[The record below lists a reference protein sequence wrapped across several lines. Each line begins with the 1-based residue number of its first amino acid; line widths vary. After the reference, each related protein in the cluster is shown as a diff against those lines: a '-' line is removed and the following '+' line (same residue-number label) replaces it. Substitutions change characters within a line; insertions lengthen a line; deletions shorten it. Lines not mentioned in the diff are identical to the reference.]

1 MEGCPAIW
9 DRWDV
14 YLQREIIKK
23 EVPMF
28 EGAIIVF
35 SLLIL
40 FIGFCVTPWWFI
52 PALIVGGIIWAI
64 THQDKYY

>member
-1 MEGCPAIW
+1 
-9 DRWDV
+9 
-14 YLQREIIKK
+14 
-23 EVPMF
+23 MF

-35 SLLIL
+35 SILIL

-52 PALIVGGIIWAI
+52 PTLIAGGIIWAI

>member
-1 MEGCPAIW
+1 MYICN
-9 DRWDV
+9 RN
-14 YLQREIIKK
+14 LKK

-52 PALIVGGIIWAI
+52 PALIAGGIIWAS
-64 THQDKYY
+64 THLDKYY

>member
-1 MEGCPAIW
+1 
-9 DRWDV
+9 
-14 YLQREIIKK
+14 
-23 EVPMF
+23 MF
-28 EGAIIVF
+28 KGAIIVF